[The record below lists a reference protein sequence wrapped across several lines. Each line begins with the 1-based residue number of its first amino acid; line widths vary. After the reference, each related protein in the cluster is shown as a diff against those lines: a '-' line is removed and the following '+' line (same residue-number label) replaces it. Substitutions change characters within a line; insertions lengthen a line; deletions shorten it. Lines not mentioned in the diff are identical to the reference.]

1 MASYTAGTTYDGY
14 TLRLDV
20 SESNVSTANNTS
32 VVNWTLYIVNGGRRF
47 DISSFKFNVQING
60 TWVADYSGHCAT
72 TDVSASGGVHYL
84 SSGSITVWHESDG
97 SKTVYCYA
105 SCNGRSNGHG
115 PGSGELGGNF
125 TLTTIARAPSY
136 TSKNATNITEHSV
149 RLTGSVDT
157 KGLGITGG
165 GWDISTNGG
174 SSWTYY
180 AGGPTDKTITGL
192 NSGTQY
198 WYRGYV
204 TTAGGGANS
213 GWGTFTT
220 KDCVIRKNING
231 TWKIC
236 VPYKK
241 INGTWKKCIPYIKV
255 NGTWK
260 EGIN

>member
-1 MASYTAGTTYDGY
+1 MNGTEIARLTGGRYSTAAVLTAQLTGQSTSGNYSTFVLRGYMYYGGGTSTGSDYMSMYITGTEVKTGSYRLYPGY
-14 TLRLDV
+14 TYFGEKSV
-20 SESNVSTANNTS
+20 TVYHNNDGTFPGS
-32 VVNWTLYIVNGGRRF
+32 SQGIGITCYHFPNGGEAWG
-47 DISSFKFNVQING
+47 D
-60 TWVADYSGHCAT
+60 
-72 TDVSASGGVHYL
+72 L
-84 SSGSITVWHESDG
+84 SSLNV
-97 SKTVYCYA
+97 
-105 SCNGRSNGHG
+105 
-115 PGSGELGGNF
+115 P
-125 TLTTIARAPSY
+125 TIPRQPSY

-157 KGLGITGG
+157 KGLGITDG

-213 GWGTFTT
+213 GWGSFTT
-220 KDCVIRKNING
+220 KDCVVRKNING
-231 TWKIC
+231 TWKSC
-236 VPYKK
+236 VPFLNV
-241 INGTWKKCIPYIKV
+241 NGTWKKAIPYIKV
-255 NGTWK
+255 NGIWK